1 MKNTLSDWATQLLVA
16 LLWLLHWLPLSLLSR
31 LGQGLGLLLYLL
43 VGARRRVVLKNLA
56 LCFPEWSEDRRRRVA
71 RQHFGCLGRSLLER
85 GLLWWAPRE
94 RLERLIRARGTDRL
108 RQLVDA
114 GTPVI
119 LLVPHFVALDVAG
132 TRTAMAFDNVSIYAR
147 QRNPVIDHWLRH
159 GRSRFGDQLLQPR
172 HESIRGTI
180 KAMKAGRPFFYL
192 PDMDHGRKESVFV
205 PFFGVPAA
213 TISGLPRFAKM
224 GHAVVVPVKVRMLPG
239 GQGYRVDYGE
249 PWQDYPSGDLEADV
263 RRQNAEIEAMVRE
276 MPEQYYW
283 VHRRFKTRPA
293 GERSVY

>member
-1 MKNTLSDWATQLLVA
+1 MNNKLSEWATQLLVA

-43 VGARRRVVLKNLA
+43 VGGRRRVVLKNLS
-56 LCFPEWSEDRRRRVA
+56 LCFPDWSEQRRRRVA
-71 RQHFGCLGRSLLER
+71 RQHFACLGRSMLER
-85 GLLWWAPRE
+85 GLLWWAPRG
-94 RLERLIRARGTDRL
+94 RLERLISARGIDRL
-108 RQLVDA
+108 RRLVDG

-119 LLVPHFVALDVAG
+119 LLVPHFVALDMAG
-132 TRTAMAFDNVSIYAR
+132 TRTAMAFDSVSIYAR

-159 GRSRFGDQLLQPR
+159 GRSRFGDQLLQAR

-192 PDMDHGRKESVFV
+192 PDMDHGRKESIFV

-224 GHAVVVPVKVRMLPG
+224 GHAVVVPVAVRMLPG
-239 GQGYRVDYGE
+239 GQGYQVDYGE
-249 PWQDYPSGDLEADV
+249 AWQDYPSGDLEADV
-263 RRQNAEIEAMVRE
+263 RRQNEAIEAMVRE

-283 VHRRFKTRPA
+283 VHRRFKTRPEGA
-293 GERSVY
+293 RPVY